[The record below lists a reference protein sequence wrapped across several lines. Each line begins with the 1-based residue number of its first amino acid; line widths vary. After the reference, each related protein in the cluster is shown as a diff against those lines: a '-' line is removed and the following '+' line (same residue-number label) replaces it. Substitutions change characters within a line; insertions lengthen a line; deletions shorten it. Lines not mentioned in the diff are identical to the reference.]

1 MDKDSLEKINRK
13 IMRRIR
19 FIYYGRKILQPFFL
33 EMLALFVVIFS
44 IKGMVSLGN
53 VAQNFLSSE
62 DVFLYTE
69 TAILETELAVQMAV
83 VASII
88 LCCLMGKRAWNNI
101 NYLFLNKNKVNI

>member
-53 VAQNFLSSE
+53 VVQNFLSSE
-62 DVFLYTE
+62 DVFLYAE
-69 TAILETELAVQMAV
+69 TAVLETESAVQIAMA
-83 VASII
+83 AFII
-88 LCCLMGKRAWNNI
+88 LGSLIGRRIWNNA
-101 NYLFLNKNKVNI
+101 NFFFFNKKTLNI